1 MPTIDA
7 PPRAPAAASSADD
20 DRAALRA
27 SGEFPRVLPEGGAWL
42 GARARN
48 AVRRPMLFGAVSL
61 TTILFTLLL
70 LVLVPKQASRALRDV
85 TTRPDSKPD
94 TMRLSASLASATV
107 ALQEAQSAL
116 TRKKSEPAAAALAP
130 TVSLDTFPP
139 SVLATRDSLALV
151 VASLGRL
158 IARAQASPLPSSYRA
173 IGQSPSVRGDPRM
186 TALLDSLS
194 EVEKD
199 REAFGAV
206 GGVDPIY
213 VSLTAQATS
222 IGHDIQRIAE
232 QRRAALRR
240 EMNALVPT
248 GATPGAPVAAPLPVA
263 AAARA
268 PVTRA
273 DSGVAA
279 MTSIDSAI
287 ATIGDTVAR
296 AAMPAVDTT
305 AETARRT
312 EAQRRVQI
320 ISTQLAEQRQRSR
333 DVDRRLRE
341 ARERANVSV
350 PPLAMLGAALALGLV
365 LGFGAAFAAE
375 VRDPRVADAREAE
388 RVTRT
393 RVLAVVR
400 PNSSPLA
407 ERSRRR
413 SDITNPALADG
424 TEVLFRTLY
433 LSLSATGATSSFVTI
448 TGDEPLVL
456 TTVAVNLAA
465 IAAQDFRS
473 VLLID
478 ADPGEGSVASLLRA
492 PRIGPGLSAVLAE
505 RATVSDTL
513 VPITIGRD
521 RTIDVIPAG
530 PALERIP
537 SAATA
542 DRVRFELARLARRY
556 DLTIVAT
563 TAERAERGGESI
575 LIAPDVIVCAR
586 VGQTSLA
593 GLASEIERLRR
604 SGTRV
609 RGVVVWDAEL
619 PRVAVEV

>member
-1 MPTIDA
+1 
-7 PPRAPAAASSADD
+7 
-20 DRAALRA
+20 
-27 SGEFPRVLPEGGAWL
+27 
-42 GARARN
+42 
-48 AVRRPMLFGAVSL
+48 
-61 TTILFTLLL
+61 
-70 LVLVPKQASRALRDV
+70 
-85 TTRPDSKPD
+85 
-94 TMRLSASLASATV
+94 
-107 ALQEAQSAL
+107 
-116 TRKKSEPAAAALAP
+116 
-130 TVSLDTFPP
+130 
-139 SVLATRDSLALV
+139 
-151 VASLGRL
+151 
-158 IARAQASPLPSSYRA
+158 
-173 IGQSPSVRGDPRM
+173 
-186 TALLDSLS
+186 
-194 EVEKD
+194 
-199 REAFGAV
+199 
-206 GGVDPIY
+206 
-213 VSLTAQATS
+213 
-222 IGHDIQRIAE
+222 
-232 QRRAALRR
+232 
-240 EMNALVPT
+240 
-248 GATPGAPVAAPLPVA
+248 
-263 AAARA
+263 
-268 PVTRA
+268 
-273 DSGVAA
+273 
-279 MTSIDSAI
+279 
-287 ATIGDTVAR
+287 
-296 AAMPAVDTT
+296 
-305 AETARRT
+305 
-312 EAQRRVQI
+312 
-320 ISTQLAEQRQRSR
+320 
-333 DVDRRLRE
+333 
-341 ARERANVSV
+341 
-350 PPLAMLGAALALGLV
+350 
-365 LGFGAAFAAE
+365 
-375 VRDPRVADAREAE
+375 
-388 RVTRT
+388 VTRT
-393 RVLAVVR
+393 RILAVVR

-413 SDITNPALADG
+413 SDIVNPALADG

-537 SAATA
+537 SASTA